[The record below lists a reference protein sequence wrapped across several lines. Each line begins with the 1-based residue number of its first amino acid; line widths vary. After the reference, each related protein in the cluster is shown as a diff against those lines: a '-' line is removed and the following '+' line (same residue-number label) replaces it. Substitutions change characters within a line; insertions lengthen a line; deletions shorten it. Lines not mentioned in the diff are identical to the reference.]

1 MCLRVSTL
9 WNVSVQ
15 HTGISYPPIEED
27 RSATMPRMEGKKT
40 KIRHNNLL
48 SALPGSEE
56 FISGGEWEMGKIR
69 YIVKYVL
76 LSSGHRSASGQVSF
90 R

>member
-1 MCLRVSTL
+1 MYLRVSSRSA
-9 WNVSVQ
+9 NVL

-27 RSATMPRMEGKKT
+27 RSATMPRVEGRKT

-56 FISGGEWEMGKIR
+56 FISGGEGKMW
-69 YIVKYVL
+69 
-76 LSSGHRSASGQVSF
+76 
-90 R
+90 